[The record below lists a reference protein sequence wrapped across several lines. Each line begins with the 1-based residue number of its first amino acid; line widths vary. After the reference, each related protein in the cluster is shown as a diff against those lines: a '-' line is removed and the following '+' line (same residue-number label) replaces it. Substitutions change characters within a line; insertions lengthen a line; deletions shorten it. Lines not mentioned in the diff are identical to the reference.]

1 MDLSPFGGA
10 QGPVAF
16 VFHDGGTTPLDLSFH
31 FLDADGG
38 SEVTPELCAAETGGR
53 VRVHVDGLP
62 DIFDVRWQD
71 SALCCDGA
79 PGQLFVL
86 PRTLRLDLGH
96 TSLRWLLTG
105 SCGQRG
111 WSVAQNDTAGRS
123 VDSVPLDR
131 VQRID
136 FVLQ

>member
-53 VRVHVDGLP
+53 VHASARSPRREAGLR
-62 DIFDVRWQD
+62 F
-71 SALCCDGA
+71 
-79 PGQLFVL
+79 
-86 PRTLRLDLGH
+86 RT
-96 TSLRWLLTG
+96 
-105 SCGQRG
+105 
-111 WSVAQNDTAGRS
+111 
-123 VDSVPLDR
+123 
-131 VQRID
+131 
-136 FVLQ
+136 